1 MSTLVLVDTD
11 VLIDVLRGYA
21 PAVSFLRDY
30 SERIIVSAIV
40 VAELYAGVRGA
51 KDEAEQTA
59 LENLLELFR
68 TVPVRGDIARLGGL
82 YFRDYGP
89 SHGVSLPD
97 ALVAATAVLE
107 GAALK
112 TLNVKHY
119 PMFEG
124 IEPAYRR

>member
-1 MSTLVLVDTD
+1 MSAPILVDTD
-11 VLIDVLRGYA
+11 VLIDALRGYA
-21 PAVSFLRDY
+21 PAASFLRDC
-30 SERIIVSAIV
+30 SERIILSAIV
-40 VAELYAGVRGA
+40 VAELYAGVRGE

-59 LENLLELFR
+59 LENLLELFQV
-68 TVPVRGDIARLGGL
+68 VPVRGDIARLGGL

-89 SHGVSLPD
+89 SHGASLPD

-124 IEPAYRR
+124 IEPVYRK

>member
-1 MSTLVLVDTD
+1 MSA
-11 VLIDVLRGYA
+11 LIWSIPTCDRRSSRLRA
-21 PAVSFLRDY
+21 AASFLRDY
-30 SERIIVSAIV
+30 SERIILSAIV
-40 VAELYAGVRGA
+40 VAELYAGVRGE

-59 LENLLELFR
+59 LENLLELFQM
-68 TVPVRGDIARLGGL
+68 VPVRGDIARLGGL

-124 IEPAYRR
+124 IEPAYRK